1 MEFIIADMM
10 AKLQKSETFGGRL
23 TEAREEAERWD
34 GNGIGYTQGELA
46 DLLRERCGVEIG
58 RSYISELE
66 RSWKQDKMPSLE
78 VARAL
83 ASVLRVNL
91 AWLAGVSSN
100 KDPEDA
106 AADLAWQPTTN
117 TISNI
122 IDLWTEDQRQM
133 LLAVIKALAPYMAS
147 DNAPD
152 AGEPVADAGEQ
163 EKLNR
168 LLSSPGANDENGSEP
183 AARPKRHARR

>member
-1 MEFIIADMM
+1 MELIIEDMM

-66 RSWKQDKMPSLE
+66 RSWKQDKMPSIE

-83 ASVLRVNL
+83 AAVLRVNL
-91 AWLAGVSSN
+91 AWLAGVSPN

-122 IDLWTEDQRQM
+122 IDSWTEDQRQM
-133 LLAVIKALAPYMAS
+133 LLAAIRALAPHMAS
-147 DNAPD
+147 DSAPD
-152 AGEPVADAGEQ
+152 AGEPISGAGEQ

-183 AARPKRHARR
+183 AARPKRRARR

>member
-1 MEFIIADMM
+1 MDLIIEDMM

-46 DLLRERCGVEIG
+46 DLLKERCGVEIG

-83 ASVLRVNL
+83 AAVLRVNL
-91 AWLAGVSSN
+91 AWLAGVSPN

-106 AADLAWQPTTN
+106 AADAIRQRGSRADLLREVAAGGQAMLTTSDTAAANAW
-117 TISNI
+117 
-122 IDLWTEDQRQM
+122 LRRR
-133 LLAVIKALAPYMAS
+133 VRVF
-147 DNAPD
+147 
-152 AGEPVADAGEQ
+152 VADNQVSDVRFAFW
-163 EKLNR
+163 
-168 LLSSPGANDENGSEP
+168 
-183 AARPKRHARR
+183 

>member
-1 MEFIIADMM
+1 MELIIADMM

-46 DLLRERCGVEIG
+46 DLLRDRCGVEIG

-83 ASVLRVNL
+83 AAVLRVNL
-91 AWLAGVSSN
+91 AWLAGVSPN

-122 IDLWTEDQRQM
+122 IDSWTEDQRQM
-133 LLAVIKALAPYMAS
+133 LLAAMLAEVAAGGPAMLTAE
-147 DNAPD
+147 DTAAANAWLRRRVRVF
-152 AGEPVADAGEQ
+152 VADNQ
-163 EKLNR
+163 VTR
-168 LLSSPGANDENGSEP
+168 VRFDFW
-183 AARPKRHARR
+183 

>member
-1 MEFIIADMM
+1 MELIIEDMM

-46 DLLRERCGVEIG
+46 DLLKERCGVEIG

-83 ASVLRVNL
+83 AAVLRVNL
-91 AWLAGVSSN
+91 AWLAGVSPN
-100 KDPEDA
+100 KDPERHRRRQRLA
-106 AADLAWQPTTN
+106 AET
-117 TISNI
+117 
-122 IDLWTEDQRQM
+122 
-133 LLAVIKALAPYMAS
+133 
-147 DNAPD
+147 
-152 AGEPVADAGEQ
+152 
-163 EKLNR
+163 
-168 LLSSPGANDENGSEP
+168 GARIRG
-183 AARPKRHARR
+183 

>member
-1 MEFIIADMM
+1 MELIIEDMV

-83 ASVLRVNL
+83 AAVLRVNL
-91 AWLAGVSSN
+91 AWLAGVSPN

-122 IDLWTEDQRQM
+122 IDSWTEDQRQM
-133 LLAVIKALAPYMAS
+133 LLAAIRALAPHIAS
-147 DNAPD
+147 DSAPD
-152 AGEPVADAGEQ
+152 AGEPISGAGEQ

-183 AARPKRHARR
+183 AARPKRRARR

>member
-1 MEFIIADMM
+1 MEFIIEDM
-10 AKLQKSETFGGRL
+10 ATIQKRDTFGGRL

-46 DLLRERCGVEIG
+46 DLLRDRCGVEIG

-91 AWLAGVSSN
+91 AWLAGMSPN
-100 KDPEDA
+100 KDPEDT

-122 IDLWTEDQRQM
+122 IDLWTEEQRQL
-133 LLAVIKALAPYMAS
+133 LLAAIRALAPHMAS
-147 DNAPD
+147 ENATD
-152 AGEPVADAGEQ
+152 AGEPIPGAGEQ

-168 LLSSPGANDENGSEP
+168 LLSSPGANDENGGEP
-183 AARPKRHARR
+183 AARPKRRARR

>member
-1 MEFIIADMM
+1 MELIIEDMM

-83 ASVLRVNL
+83 AAVLRVNL
-91 AWLAGVSSN
+91 AWLAGVSPN

-122 IDLWTEDQRQM
+122 IDLWTEEQRQM
-133 LLAVIKALAPYMAS
+133 LLAAIRALAPHIAS
-147 DNAPD
+147 DSAPD
-152 AGEPVADAGEQ
+152 ASEPISGAGEQ

-183 AARPKRHARR
+183 AARPKRRARR

>member
-1 MEFIIADMM
+1 MELIIEDMM

-83 ASVLRVNL
+83 AAVLRVNL
-91 AWLAGVSSN
+91 AWLAGVSPN

-122 IDLWTEDQRQM
+122 IDSWTEDQRQM
-133 LLAVIKALAPYMAS
+133 LLAAIRALAPHMAS
-147 DNAPD
+147 DSAPD
-152 AGEPVADAGEQ
+152 AGEPISGAGEQ

-183 AARPKRHARR
+183 AARPKRRARR